1 MAGSGGDELFAGYPW
16 RYYRAM
22 NSQNF
27 EHYIDEYYLYWQ
39 RLVDNRDLKKIFT
52 PIWSDVS
59 HVWTRDIFR
68 DVFSTHEN
76 ELNSPQD
83 YINHSLY
90 FEAKTFLH
98 GIFVVED
105 KLSMTHG
112 LENRV
117 PFMDN
122 DLVDF
127 AMQCPVQLKLN
138 QLAEVERIDEN
149 LPGDKQRV
157 FFHKTNDGKQL
168 LREIMA
174 RYIPEEI
181 TKAEKQGFSSP
192 DASWFKGES
201 IDFVKQ
207 KLSNPKSQLYEF
219 FDPKIIRL
227 LVEDH
232 FNGKQNRRLFIW
244 SLLNLETWIQE
255 YL

>member
-1 MAGSGGDELFAGYPW
+1 
-16 RYYRAM
+16 M

-39 RLVDNRDLKKIFT
+39 RLVDNRDLKKIFA
-52 PIWSDVS
+52 PIWSDVKKKD
-59 HVWTRDIFR
+59 TDIFR

-90 FEAKTFLH
+90 FEETFLH

-138 QLAEVERIDEN
+138 QLAEVER
-149 LPGDKQRV
+149 
-157 FFHKTNDGKQL
+157 KTKICLGINKECFSIRHNDGKQL
-168 LREIMA
+168 LRDHGSLHP
-174 RYIPEEI
+174 R
-181 TKAEKQGFSSP
+181 GNH
-192 DASWFKGES
+192 ES
-201 IDFVKQ
+201 
-207 KLSNPKSQLYEF
+207 
-219 FDPKIIRL
+219 
-227 LVEDH
+227 
-232 FNGKQNRRLFIW
+232 
-244 SLLNLETWIQE
+244 
-255 YL
+255 